1 MSKVSIVIPTRE
13 RAEYL
18 HYSIQ
23 TALAI
28 KDPDIE
34 ILVNDNC
41 SQDSTRAVVQAFDDP
56 RLVYFNTGRRVSM
69 RSNYNEAIG
78 NSSGEYVIFFGDDDG
93 IVPGQFPFLRAIL
106 EEYQPDGVSWIRG
119 TYGWPEDAR
128 NKKLGGMRFRKD
140 SLFGKPYR
148 YDPKARNLRALMD
161 GRISDTFP
169 VTPNIYH
176 GCVSRAYLERIAPEL
191 GLYLN
196 SVIPDVN
203 FEYRAT
209 LAGGNFVHVDHMFS
223 VNGYAKKSTGG
234 GHAGHKA
241 DDPKADTAKTFE
253 IENETDAYNDVFN
266 HARFVPL
273 AFFATMETI
282 LDRGDFD
289 VGKPDY
295 AGWYTYILQ
304 AAAKQVNP
312 YEGVKIILQ
321 EHAQQ
326 AGTTDILA
334 PMLDRLPPVRRSFE
348 ENLDRISQVL
358 NSTRLDV
365 GDSDGENTI
374 LSAVSTCDMLLN
386 RAYAQVQRGEMSSRR
401 AWSDL
406 KTRAGAKARGSRV

>member
-1 MSKVSIVIPTRE
+1 MPKVSIVIPTRE

-41 SQDSTRAVVQAFDDP
+41 SQDSTRAVVLAFDDP

-78 NSSGEYVIFFGDDDG
+78 NSTGEYLIFFGDDDG
-93 IVPGQFPFLRAIL
+93 IVPSQFPFLREIL
-106 EEYQPDGVSWIRG
+106 EEYEPDGVSWFRG

-148 YDPKARNLRALMD
+148 YDPKARNVQALLD
-161 GRISDTFP
+161 GRISDIFP

-176 GCVSRAYLERIAPEL
+176 GCVSRAYLERIAPGP

-203 FEYRAT
+203 LEYRSI
-209 LAGGNFVHVDHMFS
+209 LAGGDFVHVDHMFS

-241 DDPKADTAKTFE
+241 DDPKANTAKTFE
-253 IENETDAYNDVFN
+253 TENETDPYNDVFN

-273 AFFATMETI
+273 AFFATLETI

-289 VGKPDY
+289 LGKPDY

-304 AAAKQVNP
+304 AAAKQVHP
-312 YEGVKIILQ
+312 YEGVKTILQ

-334 PMLDRLPPVRRSFE
+334 PLLDGLPPVRRSFK
-348 ENLDRISQVL
+348 ENLNRISEVL

-365 GDSDGENTI
+365 GDGHGENTI
-374 LSAVSTCDMLLN
+374 FSAVSTCDILLAT
-386 RAYAQVQRGEMSSRR
+386 AYGQVQRGEISSGR

-406 KTRAGAKARGSRV
+406 KKRARTKARGSPI

>member
-1 MSKVSIVIPTRE
+1 MPKVSIVIPTRE

-41 SQDSTRAVVQAFDDP
+41 SQDATRAVVQAFDDP

-78 NSSGEYVIFFGDDDG
+78 NSTGEYLIFFGDDDG
-93 IVPGQFPFLRAIL
+93 IVPGQFPFLRDIL

-148 YDPKARNLRALMD
+148 YDPKARNLQALL
-161 GRISDTFP
+161 GARVSDIFP

-176 GCVSRAYLERIAPEL
+176 GCVSRAYLERIAPEP

-203 FEYRAT
+203 FEYRSI
-209 LAGGNFVHVDHMFS
+209 LAGGDFVHVDHMFT
-223 VNGYAKKSTGG
+223 VNGFAKKSTGG
-234 GHAGHKA
+234 GQAGHKA
-241 DDPKADTAKTFE
+241 DDPKSDTAKTFD
-253 IENETDAYNDVFN
+253 IENETDPYNDLFSN
-266 HARFVPL
+266 QRFVPL
-273 AFFATMETI
+273 AFFATLETI
-282 LDRGDFD
+282 RDRGEFD
-289 VGKPDY
+289 AEKPNY
-295 AGWYTYILQ
+295 EAWYKYCLQ
-304 AAAKQVNP
+304 TAAKRVHP
-312 YEGVKIILQ
+312 YEGVTTILQ
-321 EHAQQ
+321 KHAQQ
-326 AGTTDILA
+326 AGTTDILV
-334 PMLDRLPPVRRSFE
+334 PLLDGLPPVRRSFK

-365 GDSDGENTI
+365 GDSDGKNTI
-374 LSAVSTCDMLLN
+374 LSAVNTCDMLLAA
-386 RAYAQVQRGEMSSRR
+386 AYGQVQRGEISSRR

-406 KTRAGAKARGSRV
+406 KARAREKAR